1 MFEAKNKKHKK
12 WPSSVFRFM
21 RILFTGCIFMLPA
34 PGICEN
40 QPKPIIVVNPGHGGH
55 DLGAR
60 GADGT
65 IEKNITLTLAK
76 RIVENLKSRY
86 QPILT
91 RTGDYYLSIT
101 ERTSIANYNK
111 AALFVTIHAGGNYDF
126 RTSGITISYLDNTSN
141 LNTFSQSPSL
151 KNKNEGYGNIL
162 WNEIHKNQITKSIE
176 LGKCIQKRFSQNRQ
190 LSKNRLLSSPLRVL
204 TGANMPAVMIEVG
217 YLSNPIEEKKLQ
229 NNDYLAELA
238 KEITTGIDDF
248 FMKAENHIP
257 Q

>member
-1 MFEAKNKKHKK
+1 ML
-12 WPSSVFRFM
+12 
-21 RILFTGCIFMLPA
+21 ILFTGYIFILPG
-34 PGICEN
+34 PGLCEDK
-40 QPKPIIVVNPGHGGH
+40 PKPIIVVNPGHGGH

-60 GADGT
+60 GANST
-65 IEKNITLTLAK
+65 IEKNITLALANQ
-76 RIVENLKSRY
+76 IVEILKPRY

-91 RTGDYYLSIT
+91 RTGDYYLNIT

-111 AALFVTIHAGGNYDF
+111 ADMFVTIHAGGNYDF
-126 RTSGITISYLDNTSN
+126 RTNGITISYLDNTSN
-141 LNTFSQSPSL
+141 LNTFSQSSSL
-151 KNKNEGYGNIL
+151 KNKHDGNVNIL
-162 WNEIHKNQITKSIE
+162 WNEIHKNQITKSME
-176 LGKCIQKRFSQNRQ
+176 LGKCIQKRLSQNKQ

-229 NNDYLAELA
+229 NNDYLAEFA

-248 FMKAENHIP
+248 FLKAENHIH